1 MKRQLDMARIAKG
14 LGAERRGT
22 VRSAKAGYFGAM
34 GLLADVEARFRVPEG
49 GGRVATGACGDEAQ
63 EDLARCR

>member
-1 MKRQLDMARIAKG
+1 MKKRLDTTKISKG

-22 VRSAKAGYFGAM
+22 VRAKAGYFGAV

-49 GGRVATGACGDEAQ
+49 GGRPTDPH
-63 EDLARCR
+63 